1 MRHDIPGSPFAW
13 GAGVQY
19 QHYAKN
25 YYLTEVIRTLDIPV
39 AYSLFVEDKNFLG
52 LTVRASVFNIFDGR
66 HTVDRV
72 VYSGFR
78 DRSPV
83 LFFEKH
89 DDLVGP
95 LFDLTIKG
103 TF

>member
-1 MRHDIPGSPFAW
+1 
-13 GAGVQY
+13 
-19 QHYAKN
+19 
-25 YYLTEVIRTLDIPV
+25 
-39 AYSLFVEDKNFLG
+39 
-52 LTVRASVFNIFDGR
+52 
-66 HTVDRV
+66 V

-95 LFDLTIKG
+95 LFDLSIKG